1 MNKSAVPQAVQQEA
15 ERPQWKEKA
24 CLVTR
29 YIPQYGILGFMF
41 DDIPCQMNVANDL
54 SIADGATVTIHYQ
67 GDIKTGLKF
76 KL

>member
-1 MNKSAVPQAVQQEA
+1 MPQAVQQEV
-15 ERPQWKEKA
+15 ERPHWKGKA

-41 DDIPCQMNVANDL
+41 DDIPCQMNVDNDL
-54 SIADGATVTIHYQ
+54 SIVAGATVTIRYQ